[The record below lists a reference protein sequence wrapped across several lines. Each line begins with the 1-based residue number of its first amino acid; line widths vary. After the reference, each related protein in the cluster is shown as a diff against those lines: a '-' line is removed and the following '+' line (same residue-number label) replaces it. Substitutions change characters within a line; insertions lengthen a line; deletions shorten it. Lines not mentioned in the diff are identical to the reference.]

1 MTMFACRRGATT
13 ATVVACVLAAVTPA
27 AAAAPVDLLLP
38 AGVACAGFAVR
49 LQAPADPRVAREFPA
64 AHGRLARSILA
75 GTGTQVTLTNQSTG
89 KQVRLQPNG
98 AVTRT
103 TFNPDGQTRT
113 VTSTGHIV
121 LVLFPTDVPA
131 GPSTTLIVGRVVYTA
146 DRAENF
152 VVKRITG
159 RTTDLCAALAA

>member
-1 MTMFACRRGATT
+1 M
-13 ATVVACVLAAVTPA
+13 
-27 AAAAPVDLLLP
+27 
-38 AGVACAGFAVR
+38 
-49 LQAPADPRVAREFPA
+49 
-64 AHGRLARSILA
+64 
-75 GTGTQVTLTNQSTG
+75 TLTNQSTG

-159 RTTDLCAALAA
+159 RTTDLCAALAP